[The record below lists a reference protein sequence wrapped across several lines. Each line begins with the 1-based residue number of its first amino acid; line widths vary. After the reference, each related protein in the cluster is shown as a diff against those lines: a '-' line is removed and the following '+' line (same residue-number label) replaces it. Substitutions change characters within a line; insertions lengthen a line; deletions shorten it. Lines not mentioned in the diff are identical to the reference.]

1 MKTTINF
8 YEGSYQF
15 ESVETDLNVKH
26 NFIEMKLAKQ
36 YEYRPT
42 QKTLWA
48 TIIQNKQEVTR
59 FEFKY
64 GVGIIQKTFK

>member
-1 MKTTINF
+1 MTRINL

-15 ESVETDLNVKH
+15 ESILTHLDVKA

-42 QKTLWA
+42 EKSLWA
-48 TIIQNKQEVTR
+48 TIVQNKQEVAR
-59 FEFKY
+59 FEFKW
-64 GVGIIQKTFK
+64 GEGLIIK